1 MIENKDISRREFFSY
16 GFMGSSLLASMAL
29 LSYYVLQFLLPA
41 PNKNPT
47 RKIFITT
54 TDKISPG
61 KSFKFKDLKG
71 SQITVTHTGKEYIA
85 LSTKC
90 THLGCQVH
98 WKKDDKVFYCPCHE
112 GFFDSQGKVL
122 RGPPPAPLNT
132 YKVEVVDKAIYIYV
146 DEVLR
151 GRA

>member
-1 MIENKDISRREFFSY
+1 MTENKDISRREFFSY

-29 LSYYVLQFLLPA
+29 LSYYVIQFLLPA

-71 SQITVTHTGKEYIA
+71 SEITVTHTGKEYIA
-85 LSTKC
+85 LSK
-90 THLGCQVH
+90 VH
-98 WKKDDKVFYCPCHE
+98 SFRVSGALEKGRQ
-112 GFFDSQGKVL
+112 GFL
-122 RGPPPAPLNT
+122 LPLP
-132 YKVEVVDKAIYIYV
+132 
-146 DEVLR
+146 R
-151 GRA
+151 RFF

>member
-1 MIENKDISRREFFSY
+1 
-16 GFMGSSLLASMAL
+16 
-29 LSYYVLQFLLPA
+29 
-41 PNKNPT
+41 
-47 RKIFITT
+47 
-54 TDKISPG
+54 
-61 KSFKFKDLKG
+61 
-71 SQITVTHTGKEYIA
+71 
-85 LSTKC
+85 
-90 THLGCQVH
+90 VH

-122 RGPPPAPLNT
+122 SGPPPAPLNT